1 MAFVLDASVALAWV
15 LPDEDSPKAAA
26 LLPRL
31 VEEGAVV
38 PQLWPL
44 EIANVLLVASRRGRL
59 TLVDTQ
65 RVAADLHA
73 LPIEVD
79 QETHRRA
86 FGAVLELATRHG
98 LSVYD
103 AAYLELAQRRRLPL
117 ATFDARL
124 RAACEAAGI
133 AII

>member
-31 VEEGAVV
+31 IEEAAVV

-44 EIANVLLVASRRGRL
+44 EVANVLLVASRRGRL
-59 TLVDTQ
+59 TLMDAQ
-65 RVAADLHA
+65 RVAADLQA
-73 LPIEVD
+73 LPIDVD

-86 FGAVLELATRHG
+86 FGTVLELATRHG

-117 ATFDARL
+117 ATFDALL
-124 RAACEAAGI
+124 RAACGAAGI
-133 AII
+133 AVI